1 MSAKIFVTGA
11 NGQLGRLVIDA
22 LLARVPAKQIVAGV
36 RTPEKADEL
45 VALGVEVRE
54 TDYNRP
60 ETLEQ
65 AFVGIDKLLLI
76 SSSEVGKR
84 LPQHQAV
91 IAAAQQAEV
100 KQLVYTSLLH
110 ADRSVLKLLADEHWP
125 TEQAIQASG
134 LPFVI
139 LRNGW
144 YTENYVA
151 SVPAAINNGAFYGSA
166 GEGRIASAARQDYAE
181 AAAVVLT
188 SGEKYQGQTLELAGD
203 ESYSLGELA
212 AVVSQLT
219 GKAIPYH
226 NLSAEDY
233 SGALVAA
240 GLPEPIAQLLA
251 VSDSAAEQG
260 ALFDD
265 SHVLQQLI
273 GRKTTP
279 LKELIA
285 AAIA

>member
-22 LLARVPAKQIVAGV
+22 LLTKVPAKQLVAGV
-36 RTPEKADEL
+36 RTLQKAADL

-65 AFVGIDKLLLI
+65 AFAGIDKLLLI

-110 ADRSVLKLLADEHWP
+110 ADTSVLKLLADEHWP
-125 TEQAIQASG
+125 TEQAIHASG

-151 SVPAAINNGAFYGSA
+151 SVPAVINNGAFYGSA
-166 GEGRIASAARQDYAE
+166 GEGRIASAARKDYAT

-188 SGEKYQGQTLELAGD
+188 SGENYQGQTLELAGD
-203 ESYSLGELA
+203 ESYTLGELA

-279 LKELIA
+279 LKESIA

>member
-22 LLARVPAKQIVAGV
+22 LLTKVPAKQLVAGV
-36 RTPEKADEL
+36 RTPEKAADL

-65 AFVGIDKLLLI
+65 AFAGIDKLLLI

-203 ESYSLGELA
+203 ESYNLGELA

-226 NLSAEDY
+226 NLSVEDY

-240 GLPEPIAQLLA
+240 GLPEPIAQLLT

-260 ALFDD
+260 ALFDE

-279 LKELIA
+279 LKEIIA